1 MAYNTLNY
9 NLSRSFPMQTHF
21 PSPSNAP
28 YPNMGTLELTTN
40 QIDNNLTWIM
50 SVIPLMFGLCASGI
64 HAHTGMDA
72 YILHNSL
79 IFYCQVFVLQLE
91 SEIPPEADIGVIC
104 LLNQRSR
111 YLQWQSIRLKF
122 VSFFKW
128 QSIRN
133 KNLSFFLGIL
143 LNSEVKEQNPMYNKT
158 TKIIS
163 QCGIKIFAKI

>member
-40 QIDNNLTWIM
+40 QIDNNLTWII
-50 SVIPLMFGLCASGI
+50 SAIPLMFGLCASGI

-79 IFYCQVFVLQLE
+79 IFYCQVFVLQL
-91 SEIPPEADIGVIC
+91 SSLRSLLKQILGSSAYWISDLDISNGRA
-104 LLNQRSR
+104 LDSN
-111 YLQWQSIRLKF
+111 
-122 VSFFKW
+122 SF
-128 QSIRN
+128 
-133 KNLSFFLGIL
+133 LSSNGRALETNTFLFSWEFYWTL
-143 LNSEVKEQNPMYNKT
+143 R
-158 TKIIS
+158 
-163 QCGIKIFAKI
+163 

>member
-79 IFYCQVFVLQLE
+79 IFYCQVFVLQL
-91 SEIPPEADIGVIC
+91 SSLRSLLKQILGSSAYWISDLDISNGRA
-104 LLNQRSR
+104 LDSN
-111 YLQWQSIRLKF
+111 
-122 VSFFKW
+122 SF
-128 QSIRN
+128 
-133 KNLSFFLGIL
+133 LSSNGRALETNTFLFSWEFYWTL
-143 LNSEVKEQNPMYNKT
+143 R
-158 TKIIS
+158 
-163 QCGIKIFAKI
+163 

>member
-79 IFYCQVFVLQLE
+79 IFYCQVFVLQL
-91 SEIPPEADIGVIC
+91 SSLRSLLKQILGSSAYWISDLDISNGRA
-104 LLNQRSR
+104 LDSN
-111 YLQWQSIRLKF
+111 
-122 VSFFKW
+122 SF
-128 QSIRN
+128 
-133 KNLSFFLGIL
+133 LSSNGRALETKTFLFSWEFYWTL
-143 LNSEVKEQNPMYNKT
+143 R
-158 TKIIS
+158 
-163 QCGIKIFAKI
+163 